1 MFERV
6 VISAESKNLIK
17 KLEDAGVARLDVF
30 ANEDIEREIL
40 VAWLNQKSTLNPSE
54 NKKYAYLLDC
64 LHASLL
70 SDLNMRF
77 LTEDQRNKIVPEK
90 KKRWYKSAKF
100 ILLMIAGSLIA
111 ICEGFD
117 GIASI
122 LGLVAS
128 VPTLVLFLVG
138 AGFAV
143 LSVMIF
149 CLANLVSIS
158 NTMNVSLRQSRHI
171 LDVLVENSNQLK
183 LLEISLL
190 RYHAQVTTPD
200 DNQALQS
207 MAAMLKIRYDA
218 FIIERDNYVNHL
230 KKPGVVVA
238 KKIASFITGAIL
250 SAGVFFSCQTIS
262 LAIGGLFVASI
273 AATFWPIVLTC
284 ALMSLIAFAFFW
296 TTGRHELDDQVA
308 HWMGQD
314 PEKITELTADNDI
327 VKTTDDLIAKCQR
340 MSSPP
345 KIQDA
350 QTQEYFAPV
359 LLGSA
364 RDHPNVMPGSQ
375 DSAQLSCARS

>member
-1 MFERV
+1 MVKMV
-6 VISAESKNLIK
+6 VISAESITLIE
-17 KLEDAGVARLDVF
+17 KLKDAGIEPLDVS
-30 ANEDIEREIL
+30 ANNTINREIL
-40 VAWLNQKSTLNPSE
+40 VAWLSQKITLNTSYK
-54 NKKYAYLLDC
+54 KKYSYYLDS

-70 SDLNMRF
+70 NDLNMTF
-77 LTEDQRNKIVPEK
+77 LTQDQQGKTAPDE

-171 LDVLVENSNQLK
+171 LDVLVENIEQLK

-190 RYHAQVTTPD
+190 KYHAQVTTPD
-200 DNQALQS
+200 DNQVLQS
-207 MAAMLKIRYDA
+207 MAVMLRIRYDA
-218 FIIERDNYVNHL
+218 FVIERENYVNHL
-230 KKPGVVVA
+230 KKPAVGVA

-262 LAIGGLFVASI
+262 LAIGGLFVAETLSVI
-273 AATFWPIVLTC
+273 LQVLSYRTIGKRIFKMAPFHHHFELKGWPETTVIIRFWILAGLLAVLG
-284 ALMSLIAFAFFW
+284 LGIFYGDFL
-296 TTGRHELDDQVA
+296 
-308 HWMGQD
+308 
-314 PEKITELTADNDI
+314 K
-327 VKTTDDLIAKCQR
+327 IAKV
-340 MSSPP
+340 
-345 KIQDA
+345 A
-350 QTQEYFAPV
+350 
-359 LLGSA
+359 
-364 RDHPNVMPGSQ
+364 
-375 DSAQLSCARS
+375 

>member
-1 MFERV
+1 MVKMV
-6 VISAESKNLIK
+6 VISAESITLIE
-17 KLEDAGVARLDVF
+17 KLKDAGIEPLDVS
-30 ANEDIEREIL
+30 ANNTINREIL
-40 VAWLNQKSTLNPSE
+40 VAWLSQKITLNTSYK
-54 NKKYAYLLDC
+54 KKYSYYLDS

-70 SDLNMRF
+70 NDLNMTF
-77 LTEDQRNKIVPEK
+77 LTQDQQGKTAPDE

-171 LDVLVENSNQLK
+171 LDVLVENIEQLK

-190 RYHAQVTTPD
+190 KYHAQVTTPD
-200 DNQALQS
+200 DNQVLQS
-207 MAAMLKIRYDA
+207 MAVMLRIRYDA
-218 FIIERDNYVNHL
+218 FVIERENYVNHL
-230 KKPGVVVA
+230 KKPAVGVA

-314 PEKITELTADNDI
+314 PEKITELRADDDI
-327 VKTTDDLIAKCQR
+327 VKTTDNLIAKFQQMPSHPNYQNAQHQDHCDPSYTKLYQDSPVVPI
-340 MSSPP
+340 SSPVYYP
-345 KIQDA
+345 RK
-350 QTQEYFAPV
+350 
-359 LLGSA
+359 S
-364 RDHPNVMPGSQ
+364 S
-375 DSAQLSCARS
+375 